1 MKVIKYIEY
10 ALLVLSLVLFIIAFS
25 AIQTVDSPMLNVF
38 LGWAYILVAVALIF
52 TLGFPLVNA
61 FKDKKS
67 LIKLIVLVV
76 GAVVIFGGAY
86 LIAPGNPISVNTNVD
101 EGTFK
106 FADAAIYICYL
117 FVAGAAVALIWSS
130 RPETGI
136 VTNTVHTTSTCG
148 AYRQSRKTIRV
159 QSWFVVTVSVVP
171 ARGGLQMFARCI
183 CSLAICLFYVVLK
196 CLPLRS

>member
-38 LGWAYILVAVALIF
+38 LGWAYILLAVALVF

-67 LIKLIVLVV
+67 LKKLIILIV

-86 LIAPGNPISVNTNVD
+86 LIAPGNPINVNTAVD
-101 EGTFK
+101 ESTFK
-106 FADAAIYICYL
+106 FADAALFICYL
-117 FVAGAAVALIWSS
+117 FVAAAAVALIWS
-130 RPETGI
+130 GI
-136 VTNTVHTTSTCG
+136 
-148 AYRQSRKTIRV
+148 RKSI
-159 QSWFVVTVSVVP
+159 
-171 ARGGLQMFARCI
+171 
-183 CSLAICLFYVVLK
+183 K
-196 CLPLRS
+196 

>member
-117 FVAGAAVALIWSS
+117 FVAGAAVALIWS
-130 RPETGI
+130 GI
-136 VTNTVHTTSTCG
+136 
-148 AYRQSRKTIRV
+148 RKSI
-159 QSWFVVTVSVVP
+159 
-171 ARGGLQMFARCI
+171 
-183 CSLAICLFYVVLK
+183 K
-196 CLPLRS
+196 